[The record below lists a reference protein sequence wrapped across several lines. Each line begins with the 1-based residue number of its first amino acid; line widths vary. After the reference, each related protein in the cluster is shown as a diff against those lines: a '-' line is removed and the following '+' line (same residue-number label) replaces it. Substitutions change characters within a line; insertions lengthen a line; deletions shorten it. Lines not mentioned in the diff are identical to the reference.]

1 MSEISNAIIDSAA
14 EKALAAATTTAEKAG
29 APLPQTSTAAV
40 EVDELGNDIVRYVTP
55 VLVGWFIT
63 LAAKKG
69 FHIST
74 ATAYPKKGFHIS
86 TATAYQQVF
95 PFVSSGYF
103 IAVRYLEQHIPS
115 IGRLLGIKK
124 PIKK

>member
-1 MSEISNAIIDSAA
+1 MPDAITTTEIQVADQ
-14 EKALAAATTTAEKAG
+14 ALAKATAVVEAKG
-29 APLPQTSTAAV
+29 QPLAPTNATNT
-40 EVDELGNDIVRYVTP
+40 EIDELGNDIVRYVTP

-74 ATAYPKKGFHIS
+74 ATAY
-86 TATAYQQVF
+86 QQVF

-103 IAVRYLEQHIPS
+103 ILVRYLEQHIPAL
-115 IGRLLGIKK
+115 GRLLGIKK
-124 PIKK
+124 PAKK

>member
-14 EKALAAATTTAEKAG
+14 EKALAAATASAEKVG
-29 APLPQTSTAAV
+29 APLTQTSTAAT

-55 VLVGWFIT
+55 ILVGWFIT

-69 FHIST
+69 FHV
-74 ATAYPKKGFHIS
+74 S
-86 TATAYQQVF
+86 TATAYQQIF
-95 PFVSSGYF
+95 PFVASGYF
-103 IAVRYLEQHIPS
+103 ILVRYLEQHIPS

-124 PIKK
+124 VIKK

>member
-14 EKALAAATTTAEKAG
+14 EKALADATATAEKAG

-74 ATAYPKKGFHIS
+74 ATAY
-86 TATAYQQVF
+86 QQVF